1 MKLKFSAFLTILSL
15 FAAPCALDYC
25 LIACESHVST
35 DAAASCHHDTSSSAR
50 MADGRGSC
58 GHDHGDEVTAVAA
71 ASKQTPNRST
81 ACARHDG
88 APRALI
94 ALSSGGE
101 AYPALSLHQPQT
113 PAGSLAVPLRI

>member
-1 MKLKFSAFLTILSL
+1 MKLKLGAFLAILSL

-25 LIACESHVST
+25 LVACGSHVST

-50 MADGRGSC
+50 MADGQGSC
-58 GHDHGDEVTAVAA
+58 GHDHSDEVTAVAA
-71 ASKQTPNRST
+71 TSKQTPNRST

-88 APRALI
+88 APRAFI

-101 AYPALSLHQPQT
+101 AHPASSLHPPQI